1 VATVA
6 LVMDKTTAQA
16 ALTPYFLL
24 SLLRVA
30 VVVDLLEQI

>member
-6 LVMDKTTAQA
+6 LLMVQTTAQA

-30 VVVDLLEQI
+30 VVVDLLEQM